1 MVRFSFLI
9 LLFFTS
15 LSAAFA
21 QMEESDTTFLAEID
35 SILNEYEK
43 MEKQRK
49 VEEIIKAYDEKQLER
64 EMSFK
69 FDGALHFVR
78 GLLLTWTDDSY
89 IKRDARFKH
98 HGDAVN
104 WADYAVGGIP
114 LAANWALK
122 SAVRSLMAKPITNY

>member
-9 LLFFTS
+9 LLFFAS
-15 LSAAFA
+15 LSVAFA
-21 QMEESDTTFLAEID
+21 QMEEPDTTFLAEID